1 MSSKLIWI
9 DLEMTG
15 LEPERNVIIEI
26 ATIVTDNELNIVAE
40 GPNLAINQP
49 ESALS
54 LMDDWNQAHHS
65 ESGLLSRV
73 RNSEIKQKEAEAMTL
88 DFVSRY
94 SRKDESPLCGNSI
107 WQDRRFLSRH
117 MPDLENFFHYRIID
131 VSSVK
136 ELARRWNLSSFKSV
150 TKRGSHQALDDIRE
164 SIEELRVYRD
174 TFFKIEK
181 DQKN

>member
-15 LEPERNVIIEI
+15 LDPEQNVIIEI
-26 ATIVTDNELNIVAE
+26 ATVVTDPELNIVAE

-54 LMDDWNQAHHS
+54 LMDDWNLSHHS

-73 RNSEIKQKEAEAMTL
+73 RESEISQKEAEAMTL
-88 DFVSRY
+88 EFVGKY
-94 SRKDESPLCGNSI
+94 SEKNQTPLCGNSI
-107 WQDRRFLSRH
+107 WQDRRFLIHH
-117 MPDLENFFHYRIID
+117 MPALESFFHYRIID

-136 ELARRWNLSSFKSV
+136 ELARRWNPSIVNQVSKQ
-150 TKRGSHQALDDIRE
+150 GSHRALDDIRE
-164 SIEELRVYRD
+164 SIEELRVYRNL
-174 TFFKIEK
+174 FFRVDK
-181 DQKN
+181 DR